1 MGLLEKLLGQLT
13 TDPFVGLLTTSILFI
28 LLRCIYRCTLHPLAH
43 IPGPLLPKV
52 TSLWLHYHAYI
63 GDEATAIHKLHKRYG
78 QLIRVSPSEVDIAD
92 ADAIIPIYISKGGFP
107 KAPCY
112 ANFDVDGHKTLFS
125 TTDSEFRAPRAKA
138 VVPLFSTKSI
148 RENETALYGC
158 VENMLRRMKEEAEGS
173 KPVNSL
179 NLARSLALDAI
190 STHLFLENYN
200 GTSEKG
206 ERLSA
211 SAFVD
216 AFVAVG
222 RFFYLPNIVFIWLS
236 WLMEKFVLDSHTE
249 NSIDLVDK
257 FVDNLVESTAK
268 ESQSYPGRLLNMGFS
283 KSEVKSSCKDL
294 MFAGTDSTG
303 MNLATIFRYLVLCPD
318 KYEILRTEIM
328 DNVNSP
334 NKQEIQGLPYLSAVV
349 KEGLRISMANPT
361 RLPHVVPDG
370 GWTFKSTYFPAG
382 SIVGCSAY
390 ELHFNSDVFPN
401 PYDFQPERWLE
412 GNITPEANKYWFAF
426 GAGSR
431 ACIAR
436 NLATVELYMAV
447 EKVVES
453 DVLRGARVCQ
463 EKVEIYEWFNSSVK
477 GEKIEL
483 IWS

>member
-1 MGLLEKLLGQLT
+1 MGLLEKLLSHLISYPLT
-13 TDPFVGLLTTSILFI
+13 ALITASTLFI
-28 LLRCIYRCTLHPLAH
+28 LLRYIYRYIFHPLAH
-43 IPGPLLPKV
+43 IPGPLLPKI

-63 GDEATAIHKLHKRYG
+63 GDEATTIHKLHQRYG
-78 QLIRVSPSEVDIAD
+78 PLVRVSPSEVDIAD
-92 ADAIIPIYISKGGFP
+92 ADAIAPIYISKGGFP

-125 TTDSEFRAPRAKA
+125 TTDGDFRAPRAKA
-138 VVPLFSTKSI
+138 VMPLFSTKSI
-148 RENETALYGC
+148 RDNETALYGC
-158 VENMLRRMKEEAEGS
+158 VENMVRRMKEEAGGAE
-173 KPVNSL
+173 PVDCL

-222 RFFYLPNIVFIWLS
+222 RFFYLPNTVFIWLS
-236 WLMEKFVLDSHTE
+236 WFMEQFLLDSHTA
-249 NSIDLVDK
+249 NSIKLVDK
-257 FVDNLVESTAK
+257 FVDNLVESTPK
-268 ESQSYPGRLLNMGFS
+268 ESQNYPGRLLNMGFS

-303 MNLATIFRYLVLCPD
+303 MNLATIFRHLVLCPD
-318 KYEILRTEIM
+318 KYELLRTEIM
-328 DNVNSP
+328 DNVTSA
-334 NKQEIQGLPYLSAVV
+334 NKQEIQALPYLSAVV

-361 RLPHVVPDG
+361 RLPHVVPAG
-370 GWTFKSTYFPAG
+370 GWTFHSTFFPAH
-382 SIVGCSAY
+382 SIVGCSAH
-390 ELHFNSDVFPN
+390 ELHFNAQVFPHPHN
-401 PYDFQPERWLE
+401 FQPERWLE
-412 GNITPEANKYWFAF
+412 GNITPEAHKHWFAF

-436 NLATVELYMAV
+436 NLATVELLMAV

-453 DVLRGARVCQ
+453 DVLRG
-463 EKVEIYEWFNSSVK
+463 
-477 GEKIEL
+477 GEGL
-483 IWS
+483 

>member
-1 MGLLEKLLGQLT
+1 M
-13 TDPFVGLLTTSILFI
+13 
-28 LLRCIYRCTLHPLAH
+28 
-43 IPGPLLPKV
+43 
-52 TSLWLHYHAYI
+52 
-63 GDEATAIHKLHKRYG
+63 
-78 QLIRVSPSEVDIAD
+78 
-92 ADAIIPIYISKGGFP
+92 
-107 KAPCY
+107 
-112 ANFDVDGHKTLFS
+112 
-125 TTDSEFRAPRAKA
+125 
-138 VVPLFSTKSI
+138 PLFSTKSI
-148 RENETALYGC
+148 RDNEVALYGC
-158 VENMLRRMKEEAEGS
+158 VENMVGRMKEDAEGGA
-173 KPVNSL
+173 PVNCL

-190 STHLFLENYN
+190 STHLFSENYN

-222 RFFYLPNIVFIWLS
+222 RFFYLPNAVFIWLS
-236 WLMEKFVLDSHTE
+236 WFVEKLVMDSHTE
-249 NSIDLVDK
+249 NSIKLVDQ
-257 FVDNLVESTAK
+257 FVENLVESTPK
-268 ESQSYPGRLLNMGFS
+268 ESNNYPGRLLNTGFS

-303 MNLATIFRYLVLCPD
+303 MNMATILRYLVLCPE

-328 DNVNSP
+328 GNANSTT
-334 NKQEIQGLPYLSAVV
+334 KQEIQALPYLSAVV

-361 RLPHVVPDG
+361 RLPHVVPIG
-370 GWTFKSTYFPAG
+370 GWTFKSVYFPAG

-390 ELHFNSDVFPN
+390 ELHFNQDVFPN
-401 PYDFQPERWLE
+401 PHEFEPERWLE

-463 EKVEIYEWFNSSVK
+463 EKVEIFEWFNSSVK
-477 GEKIEL
+477 GEKLEL
-483 IWS
+483 IWNRNDKR